1 MNKME
6 KIETALKRIKELF
19 DLVICWSKPTKE
31 EDLLNKE
38 FKKRKKDLLKDLY
51 IQLAALDDRYM
62 FTHKSEFKTKEY
74 MVEYENI
81 KKQIMEL
88 EK

>member
-19 DLVICWSKPTKE
+19 DLVLYWSKPTKE
-31 EDLLNKE
+31 EDFLNKE

-81 KKQIMEL
+81 KKQIHEL

>member
-19 DLVICWSKPTKE
+19 DLVIYWAKTTKE

-74 MVEYENI
+74 MVEYESI
-81 KKQIMEL
+81 KKQIQEL

>member
-6 KIETALKRIKELF
+6 KIETALKRIKELL
-19 DLVICWSKPTKE
+19 DLVLYWSKPTKE

-51 IQLAALDDRYM
+51 IQLAALDDRYL

-81 KKQIMEL
+81 KKKIHEL

>member
-1 MNKME
+1 MNKMK
-6 KIETALKRIKELF
+6 KIETALKRIKKLF
-19 DLVICWSKPTKE
+19 DLVIYWSKPTKE

-74 MVEYENI
+74 IVEYENI
-81 KKQIMEL
+81 KKQIQEL

>member
-19 DLVICWSKPTKE
+19 DLVIYWSKPTKE

-38 FKKRKKDLLKDLY
+38 FKKRKKVLLKDLY

-74 MVEYENI
+74 TVEFEKI
-81 KKQIMEL
+81 RKQINDL

>member
-19 DLVICWSKPTKE
+19 DLVIYWSKPTKK

-74 MVEYENI
+74 IVEYENI
-81 KKQIMEL
+81 KKQIQDL

>member
-6 KIETALKRIKELF
+6 KIENALKRIKELF
-19 DLVICWSKPTKE
+19 DLVLFWSKSTKK

-38 FKKRKKDLLKDLY
+38 LKKRKKDLLKDLY

-81 KKQIMEL
+81 KKQIQEL

>member
-1 MNKME
+1 MNKIE
-6 KIETALKRIKELF
+6 KIENALMRIEEL
-19 DLVICWSKPTKE
+19 LELIKCWAKPTKE

-38 FKKRKKDLLKDLY
+38 FKKRKKDMLKDLY
-51 IQLAALDDRYM
+51 IQLAALDDRYI

-74 MVEYENI
+74 IVEYENI
-81 KKQIMEL
+81 KKQIQEL